1 VSPTKTVR
9 EKVLELLEGK
19 RNGEFLCFSGMG
31 NVTVEGMK
39 HTGVRFAES
48 HSDAKMMADLA
59 ASTPKLFGF
68 HCAVVPFDVA
78 IEAEVIGCPINFYTH
93 VDPEEILYP
102 TVKGKIPMDASAIS
116 IPEDLP
122 NAGRIP
128 VVTEALRLLKEDI
141 GGEVPIGTY
150 IMGPFTIA
158 GQTMEL
164 NDLLK
169 LCLKQPDQVNEI
181 LKIYAGLVVRLAK
194 IYFDAGADYITIRE
208 MGACSDVL
216 RPAVFKKL
224 VESHLKRIFT
234 EAPRPLV
241 LHICG
246 KSNGIIESM
255 NKCGASA
262 LSVDQKNDITET
274 RKTIGAEPIL
284 LGNFDPFNV
293 LVKGTVEDVER
304 MVSECAGAGV
314 DALWPGCDIWP
325 TAPRENMQALMRAV
339 HAVKRR

>member
-1 VSPTKTVR
+1 
-9 EKVLELLEGK
+9 
-19 RNGEFLCFSGMG
+19 MG

-39 HTGVRFAES
+39 QTGVRFAES
-48 HSDAKMMADLA
+48 HTDAKMMADLA

-78 IEAEVIGCPINFYTH
+78 IEAEVIGCPINFYTQ

-102 TVKGKIPMDASAIS
+102 TVKGKIPIDANAIN
-116 IPEDLP
+116 IPDDLT

-141 GGEVPIGTY
+141 GSEVPIGTY

-169 LCLKQPDQVNEI
+169 LCLKKPDQVSEI
-181 LKIYAGLVVRLAK
+181 LDIYSGLVVRLAE

-216 RPAVFKKL
+216 RPTVFTKL
-224 VESHLKRIFT
+224 VEAHLTRIFAQ
-234 EAPRPLV
+234 APKPLV

-246 KSNGIIESM
+246 KSNGIVDSM

-262 LSVDQKNDITET
+262 LSVDQKNDIGET
-274 RKTIGAEPIL
+274 RATIGAEPIL
-284 LGNFDPFNV
+284 FGNFDPYNI
-293 LVKGTVEDVER
+293 LVKGTVDDVER
-304 MVSECAGAGV
+304 MVNGCAGSGV

-325 TAPRENMQALMRAV
+325 TVPKENMQALMRAAN
-339 HAVKRR
+339 AVARR